1 MAPQTHQSSVPKWMP
16 ALSLSWTP
24 LKRIGCSLRTNLTRG
39 SDEKEQKLGQSH
51 SVDPDALVRVTPSC
65 FCSGWA
71 GDGPT
76 IEALEPTVHILFAT
90 K

>member
-1 MAPQTHQSSVPKWMP
+1 MAPQTHQSSVPKWILDP
-16 ALSLSWTP
+16 PCVS

-39 SDEKEQKLGQSH
+39 SNEKEQKLGQSH
-51 SVDPDALVRVTPSC
+51 SVDPDALVKVTPSC

-76 IEALEPTVHILFAT
+76 IEALGPTVHRLFAT